1 MVPSNNIRWLSR
13 SPHVFIFHVGK
24 FEWSP
29 SESFQ
34 SFQWSSLLG
43 SQLRLISPFVP
54 LKIKWSPQN
63 PRRPPPP
70 PFQAINNHRCLR
82 LIGSSAYS
90 PRQKSL
96 KPPYTSLY
104 LSNVDVIAKL
114 RVHNNIAKGRGE
126 RRKKEG
132 NFPKCFKVLSKIVSL
147 LRLSASLQTLL
158 KRACQ

>member
-1 MVPSNNIRWLSR
+1 MVSPNNIRWLSR

-24 FEWSP
+24 FGWSP

-43 SQLRLISPFVP
+43 SQLRLISPFVA
-54 LKIKWSPQN
+54 LKSSDPPKILA
-63 PRRPPPP
+63 PPP
-70 PFQAINNHRCLR
+70 PFQAINNYRCLR

-96 KPPYTSLY
+96 KPAYTSLY

>member
-1 MVPSNNIRWLSR
+1 MVSPNNIRWLSR
-13 SPHVFIFHVGK
+13 SPRVFISLPK
-24 FEWSP
+24 FSVILPFGFSVTTDLPFCSP
-29 SESFQ
+29 KNQ
-34 SFQWSSLLG
+34 VIPPKSS
-43 SQLRLISPFVP
+43 PP
-54 LKIKWSPQN
+54 
-63 PRRPPPP
+63 PPPP

-104 LSNVDVIAKL
+104 LSNVDVIVKL

>member
-1 MVPSNNIRWLSR
+1 MVSPNNIRWLSR
-13 SPHVFIFHVGK
+13 SPRVFIFHVSK

-29 SESFQ
+29 LWILPKFSVILPFGFSVTTDLPFCSPKNQ
-34 SFQWSSLLG
+34 VIPPKSS
-43 SQLRLISPFVP
+43 
-54 LKIKWSPQN
+54 
-63 PRRPPPP
+63 PPPP
-70 PFQAINNHRCLR
+70 PLQAINNHRCLR

-90 PRQKSL
+90 SRQKSL

-104 LSNVDVIAKL
+104 LSNVDVIVKL

>member
-1 MVPSNNIRWLSR
+1 MTFTIP
-13 SPHVFIFHVGK
+13 P
-24 FEWSP
+24 
-29 SESFQ
+29 
-34 SFQWSSLLG
+34 
-43 SQLRLISPFVP
+43 RLHFPCRQIWVVP
-54 LKIKWSPQN
+54 LWILPKFSVILPFGFSVTTDLPFCCPKVKWSPQN
-63 PRRPPPP
+63 PRPPPPP
-70 PFQAINNHRCLR
+70 PFQAINNYRCLR

-96 KPPYTSLY
+96 KPAYTSLY